1 MKNITIENLLSVCG
15 GMLHCADSSIDKKK
29 EAAGVAIDSRL
40 VEKDYIF
47 IATKGERVD
56 GHDYIASA
64 FEKGVLAV
72 ICEHVPEGVKGA
84 CIVVKDSLLALK
96 EIAEFYRNQ
105 LNIKVV
111 GVTGSVGKT
120 STKEFIAAVLEEKY
134 NVLKTEGNFN
144 NEIGLPLTICRIRD
158 EHEVAVLEM
167 GISDFGEMTR
177 LAKMARPDVA
187 VITNIGQCHLENLK
201 DRNGVLS
208 AKTEIFKYLKEDGV
222 ACLFADDDKLI
233 TVRNVNGKKPV
244 FFGSSKEVK
253 VHPLSVTTNGLLGS
267 DCTIACGD
275 KVFIVHIPLPGIHR
289 LYNTLAAVAV
299 GDVLGLSEKEMAA
312 GIEKIKATPGR
323 GNVIK
328 TDCLTIL
335 DDCYNANP
343 VSMSAAIDL
352 LMLADSR
359 KVAVLGDMFELG
371 EEEKWM
377 HESVGKYAAS
387 KEPDVI
393 YCIGELGRSIYDG
406 VVGQISK
413 GKVDKSIYVRHFA
426 TKEDFLA
433 QVDSLIKEGDA
444 VLVKASH
451 GMHFEEIVN
460 KLKEW

>member
-1 MKNITIENLLSVCG
+1 
-15 GMLHCADSSIDKKK
+15 
-29 EAAGVAIDSRL
+29 
-40 VEKDYIF
+40 
-47 IATKGERVD
+47 
-56 GHDYIASA
+56 
-64 FEKGVLAV
+64 
-72 ICEHVPEGVKGA
+72 
-84 CIVVKDSLLALK
+84 
-96 EIAEFYRNQ
+96 
-105 LNIKVV
+105 
-111 GVTGSVGKT
+111 
-120 STKEFIAAVLEEKY
+120 
-134 NVLKTEGNFN
+134 
-144 NEIGLPLTICRIRD
+144 
-158 EHEVAVLEM
+158 
-167 GISDFGEMTR
+167 
-177 LAKMARPDVA
+177 
-187 VITNIGQCHLENLK
+187 
-201 DRNGVLS
+201 
-208 AKTEIFKYLKEDGV
+208 
-222 ACLFADDDKLI
+222 
-233 TVRNVNGKKPV
+233 
-244 FFGSSKEVK
+244 
-253 VHPLSVTTNGLLGS
+253 
-267 DCTIACGD
+267 
-275 KVFIVHIPLPGIHR
+275 
-289 LYNTLAAVAV
+289 
-299 GDVLGLSEKEMAA
+299 MAA

-328 TDCLTIL
+328 TDRLTIL

-406 VVGQISK
+406 AVGQISK

-433 QVDSLIKEGDA
+433 QIDSLIKEGDA